1 MTEEMQQQIFERLEE
16 LGWRG
21 NLKGTEYMS
30 YIIGILLLDES
41 WPLPSNQDIMREVEE
56 AHGLRHNSATRQI
69 ILACEEWQSEC
80 FRNVFYRDEFQAIMH
95 REPGTIRSGCREY
108 IVNLYIYFH
117 KALGC

>member
-21 NLKGTEYMS
+21 KLKGTEYMS
-30 YIIGILLLDES
+30 FLIGMLLLNEK
-41 WPLPSNQDIMREVEE
+41 WPLPSNQTMMRELEE
-56 AHGLRHNSATRQI
+56 AYGLSHNSATRQM

-80 FRNVFYRDEFQAIMH
+80 FRNAFYRLDFQDIMH

-108 IVNLYIYFH
+108 IVNLYIYFR